1 MVIENIE
8 NGKLDN
14 PEMSQEIEKDISI
27 KMSDEL
33 SSVLDFAHTYL
44 AEDLPT
50 LNIDINYFMLAIF
63 THKKNMLYGFLDEKL
78 MSTALDA
85 ISNTFYQVVAS
96 KTLSAV
102 KPKRKISMDSQ
113 MFDLLKSAESEAINM
128 NSFEVTTN
136 HVFL

>member
-63 THKKNMLYGFLDEKL
+63 MHKKNMLY
-78 MSTALDA
+78 
-85 ISNTFYQVVAS
+85 
-96 KTLSAV
+96 
-102 KPKRKISMDSQ
+102 
-113 MFDLLKSAESEAINM
+113 
-128 NSFEVTTN
+128 
-136 HVFL
+136 